1 MLGAFYEIYKRVAV
15 VSSSLPSHFHTY
27 LIIYLISAIDSVN
40 IKNLLAL
47 DGAADAA
54 AACIAASNVPVCL
67 TLKCLQLQPVSLSP
81 EQCLVHITVSLFASS
96 FFSSYGR
103 KSLSTCV

>member
-27 LIIYLISAIDSVN
+27 LIVYLISAIDSVN

-47 DGAADAA
+47 DGAA
-54 AACIAASNVPVCL
+54 VV
-67 TLKCLQLQPVSLSP
+67 
-81 EQCLVHITVSLFASS
+81 
-96 FFSSYGR
+96 
-103 KSLSTCV
+103 